1 MQDILLA
8 IITFQIEVLF
18 VILVVTFF
26 KQSINSNHVFSLVH
40 LSISQSFLFIPE
52 IKHYVTVD

>member
-1 MQDILLA
+1 MA

-52 IKHYVTVD
+52 IKHYVAVD